1 MILYSY
7 DLSNALRRCYMTTN
21 KELETQVKD
30 LTSRVSTLANANSQ
44 LTDEVYLLKNNY
56 NNLVVDVNKRLEVVH
71 NKIFREKTKTK

>member
-1 MILYSY
+1 
-7 DLSNALRRCYMTTN
+7 MTTN

-71 NKIFREKTKTK
+71 NKIFREQTQTK